1 MFVVGSK
8 TGTPL
13 KHDELKSEN
22 DVGNAATEGGQTRR
36 QAASPPPSDVFALF
50 GSSSS
55 SFESSNTA
63 TTPAPS
69 SGGDL
74 LRYVRTMIA
83 GRQGGRESCMFILAG
98 HCGMGYGVWESH
110 NESFLLS
117 DTNTDAPSSP
127 IPFISTC
134 SQTLLEMGMSESSG
148 GGGQAG
154 DDSSTPTLSLTKE
167 AVGSSTGAAMS
178 LADALKRNSS
188 SAGLGSGIAP
198 ARLAHLQEKLR
209 QLVEAVELPDLSFM
223 LKKDLAVGFS
233 ASMMMPTES
242 KTVAE
247 NEDDDG
253 FGEFE
258 DGLEDGVEEKFEPRD
273 TTLSVGG
280 VTVEDAFSG
289 LSFE

>member
-1 MFVVGSK
+1 
-8 TGTPL
+8 
-13 KHDELKSEN
+13 
-22 DVGNAATEGGQTRR
+22 
-36 QAASPPPSDVFALF
+36 
-50 GSSSS
+50 
-55 SFESSNTA
+55 
-63 TTPAPS
+63 
-69 SGGDL
+69 
-74 LRYVRTMIA
+74 
-83 GRQGGRESCMFILAG
+83 
-98 HCGMGYGVWESH
+98 
-110 NESFLLS
+110 
-117 DTNTDAPSSP
+117 
-127 IPFISTC
+127 
-134 SQTLLEMGMSESSG
+134 
-148 GGGQAG
+148 
-154 DDSSTPTLSLTKE
+154 
-167 AVGSSTGAAMS
+167 MS

-247 NEDDDG
+247 TDDDDG

-258 DGLEDGVEEKFEPRD
+258 DGLEDGMEEKFEPRD